1 MISNDTFWSIRNIE
15 ETRIKKE
22 AEEGR
27 KKGGIEKIIWLR
39 KAYASMELI
48 LYMWSFVVGFVDTE
62 LNNTKLCREKGLLS
76 FCFFTYIMRNISGQS
91 VFIYNTFKPSFEEEK
106 QNRPQT
112 LSLWLMTASS
122 SNLITLCYF

>member
-1 MISNDTFWSIRNIE
+1 MISNDTFWSIRNVE
-15 ETRIKKE
+15 EARIKKE
-22 AEEGR
+22 MEEGR
-27 KKGGIEKIIWLR
+27 KKGGMEKIIWLR
-39 KAYASMELI
+39 KAYESMELI

-76 FCFFTYIMRNISGQS
+76 LYFFTYVMRNISGQS
-91 VFIYNTFKPSFEEEK
+91 VFIFNTFKPSFKKEK

>member
-76 FCFFTYIMRNISGQS
+76 FCFFHLYH
-91 VFIYNTFKPSFEEEK
+91 EEH
-106 QNRPQT
+106 
-112 LSLWLMTASS
+112 LWAVCLH
-122 SNLITLCYF
+122 L

>member
-1 MISNDTFWSIRNIE
+1 MISNDTFLSIRNIE
-15 ETRIKKE
+15 EIRIKKE

-48 LYMWSFVVGFVDTE
+48 LYMWSFVVGSVDTE
-62 LNNTKLCREKGLLS
+62 LNNSKLCREKGLLS

-91 VFIYNTFKPSFEEEK
+91 VFIFNTFKPSFEEEK